1 MPLAEGLATNVGR
14 FASTQADPQW
24 VSNMK
29 QPFELILVVIVLA
42 VSIGASYAE
51 PKKHHFV
58 AARGERH
65 RSHQLQQS
73 NKNDGVGW
81 HIGVGAGWYYG
92 GPYVGGQ

>member
-1 MPLAEGLATNVGR
+1 MIGR

-24 VSNMK
+24 VSNIK

-51 PKKHHFV
+51 PKKHHFI
-58 AARGERH
+58 ATRGERH

>member
-1 MPLAEGLATNVGR
+1 
-14 FASTQADPQW
+14 
-24 VSNMK
+24 MK

-51 PKKHHFV
+51 SKKHQFL
-58 AARGERH
+58 AAHGERH

-73 NKNDGVGW
+73 KKNDGVGW

-92 GPYVGGQ
+92 GPYVGEQ

>member
-1 MPLAEGLATNVGR
+1 MTGR

-42 VSIGASYAE
+42 VSTGASYAE

-58 AARGERH
+58 AAAARGTDPINYNNQTKAIA
-65 RSHQLQQS
+65 S
-73 NKNDGVGW
+73 
-81 HIGVGAGWYYG
+81 AGTLALALAG
-92 GPYVGGQ
+92 TMAGRTSAGNEL

>member
-1 MPLAEGLATNVGR
+1 MIGR

-29 QPFELILVVIVLA
+29 RPFELILVMIVLA

-51 PKKHHFV
+51 PKKHHFF

-81 HIGVGAGWYYG
+81 AHWRWRWLVLWRAVRRRAVSYDY
-92 GPYVGGQ
+92 